1 MKQCGVLEISFIS
14 RHRDENFQS
23 RMMHVSG
30 GINDKQTEELSGYF
44 KNL

>member
-1 MKQCGVLEISFIS
+1 
-14 RHRDENFQS
+14 
-23 RMMHVSG
+23 VSG